1 MRRCGLLRMQRR
13 GRDCGYARTE
23 GYGMEQKGYEGNAVA
38 PLAFPDG
45 EIAVREFLRSGGLR

>member
-1 MRRCGLLRMQRR
+1 MQRR

-38 PLAFPDG
+38 PLTFPDCEVAVG
-45 EIAVREFLRSGGLR
+45 ELVRSGEQSS